1 MGKFSDLTDV
11 YMNLRTSFL
20 VARFPEAPRIT
31 MTVFALSLWLME
43 VRLLAHT
50 KIISPVETTL
60 KVFER
65 NHSLCED
72 EG

>member
-1 MGKFSDLTDV
+1 
-11 YMNLRTSFL
+11 MNLRTSFL

-43 VRLLAHT
+43 SQVVSTYQNHF
-50 KIISPVETTL
+50 SCGNDL

-65 NHSLCED
+65 KHSLCED